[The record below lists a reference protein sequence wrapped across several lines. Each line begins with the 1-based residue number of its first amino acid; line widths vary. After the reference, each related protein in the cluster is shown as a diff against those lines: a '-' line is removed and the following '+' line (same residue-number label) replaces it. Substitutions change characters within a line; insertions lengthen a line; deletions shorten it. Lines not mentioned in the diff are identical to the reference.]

1 MEENEIR
8 RANRAALPKLLLFM
22 VLCLA
27 VGGTAGYFAARY
39 GLNTLTGNLKSAG
52 AFFGSNV
59 APYLLLAV
67 AVLSPAVCFSIYRG
81 AKKRIAAWDGEDEAV
96 YEAIDRRLSTVNRI
110 SASALVL
117 SYFLLAASYSG
128 GFGIFES
135 RRLTVLYF
143 LAIAAFFAV
152 IIETLLLGQ
161 RCVDAV
167 KRVNPEK
174 KASFYDMNFQKKWME
189 DCDEAEKLLIGRCAY
204 RAYRATNRVC
214 AILAGVCAL
223 GALLFDIGFLP
234 SLAVCSIW
242 IVSQSAYCREAMKY
256 AKLGNRLS

>member
-52 AFFGSNV
+52 AFFGTNI
-59 APYLLLAV
+59 APWLLLAV
-67 AVLSPAVCFSIYRG
+67 AVLSPAVCFSVYLG
-81 AKKRIAAWDGEDEAV
+81 AKKRIAAWDGENETV
-96 YEAIDRRLSTVNRI
+96 YGEIDRRLSAASWI

-117 SYFLLAASYSG
+117 SYFLLAAAYSG
-128 GFGIFES
+128 GFAIFES
-135 RRLTVLYF
+135 GRMTVLYF

-161 RCVDAV
+161 KCVDAA
-167 KRVNPEK
+167 KRINPEK
-174 KASFYDMNFQKKWME
+174 KASFYDMKFQKKWVE
-189 DCDEAEKLLIGRCAY
+189 DCDEAEKILMGRCAY
-204 RAYRATNRVC
+204 RAYRVTNQVC
-214 AILAGVCAL
+214 AVLAGVFAL

-234 SLAVCSIW
+234 SLAVCIIW
-242 IVSQSAYCREAMKY
+242 IVSQSAYCREALKY
-256 AKLGNRLS
+256 SKSGNRLS